1 MAGQIQSDINS
12 MIGTAGVLATFS
24 PQLQEHAENMA
35 ENRKLNKRQ
44 KVLDEQAKI
53 AEQDLKKKTT
63 PNAEGDIIIDEQ
75 TASEIQQARRELM
88 RQNQEQ
94 EDISRRRYDLKPT
107 LENYQKWQID
117 ASINQNARDEYAN
130 IEKQEKA
137 MGRVGRLQEAKK
149 TQKRNFMSYLA
160 QQPTSLGGTVGELP
174 KPLQRQIASQYTKS
188 QRKTM
193 MDRMDEEA
201 KNGKQK

>member
-1 MAGQIQSDINS
+1 MAGPIQGDINQAL
-12 MIGTAGVLATFS
+12 GTLGALATFS

-35 ENRKLNKRQ
+35 ENRNLNKRQ

-53 AEQDLKKKTT
+53 AEQDLKNKTT
-63 PNAEGDIIIDEQ
+63 PNANGDIIIDAQ
-75 TASEIQQARRELM
+75 TASEIQQSRREQM

-107 LENYQKWQID
+107 LENYQKWQTD

-130 IEKQEKA
+130 IEKQEKS

-149 TQKRNFMSYLA
+149 TQKRNFMDYLS
-160 QQPTSLGGTVGELP
+160 QQSTSLGGTVGELP
-174 KPLQRQIASQYTKS
+174 KPLQKQIASQYTKS

-193 MDRMDEEA
+193 MDRMDREA
-201 KNGKQK
+201 NNGKQE

>member
-1 MAGQIQSDINS
+1 MAGSIQGDINQAL
-12 MIGTAGVLATFS
+12 GTLGALATFS
-24 PQLQEHAENMA
+24 PQLKEHAENMA
-35 ENRKLNKRQ
+35 ENRKLDKRQ

-53 AEQDLKKKTT
+53 AEQDLKNKTT
-63 PNAEGDIIIDEQ
+63 PNANGDIIIDAQ
-75 TASEIQQARRELM
+75 TASEIQQSRREQM

-107 LENYQKWQID
+107 LENYQKWQTD

-130 IEKQEKA
+130 IEKQEKS

-149 TQKRNFMSYLA
+149 TQKRNFMDYLS
-160 QQPTSLGGTVGELP
+160 QQSTSLGGTVGELP
-174 KPLQRQIASQYTKS
+174 KPLQKQIASQYTKS

-193 MDRMDEEA
+193 MDRMDREA
-201 KNGKQK
+201 NNGKQE

>member
-1 MAGQIQSDINS
+1 MAGSIQGDINQAL
-12 MIGTAGVLATFS
+12 GTLGALATFS
-24 PQLQEHAENMA
+24 PQLKEHAENMA
-35 ENRKLNKRQ
+35 ESRKLDKRQ

-53 AEQDLKKKTT
+53 AEQGLKKKTT
-63 PNAEGDIIIDEQ
+63 PNANGDIVIDEQ
-75 TASEIQQARRELM
+75 TASEIKQSRKEIM

-107 LENYQKWQID
+107 LENYQKWQLD

-149 TQKRNFMSYLA
+149 SMMEGIHQYMKQGNMK
-160 QQPTSLGGTVGELP
+160 SLSDPSILEL
-174 KPLQRQIASQYTKS
+174 LEVE
-188 QRKTM
+188 
-193 MDRMDEEA
+193 D
-201 KNGKQK
+201 GKQ

>member
-1 MAGQIQSDINS
+1 MAGSIQGDINQAL
-12 MIGTAGVLATFS
+12 GTLGALATFS
-24 PQLQEHAENMA
+24 PQLKEHAEKMA
-35 ENRKLNKRQ
+35 ENRNLNKRQ

-53 AEQDLKKKTT
+53 AEQDLKNKTT
-63 PNAEGDIIIDEQ
+63 PNANGDIIIDAQ
-75 TASEIQQARRELM
+75 TASEIQQSRREQM

-107 LENYQKWQID
+107 LENYQKWQTD

-130 IEKQEKA
+130 IEKQEKS

-149 TQKRNFMSYLA
+149 TQKRNFMDYLS
-160 QQPTSLGGTVGELP
+160 QQSTSLGGTVGELP
-174 KPLQRQIASQYTKS
+174 KPLQKQIASQYTKS

-193 MDRMDEEA
+193 MDRMDREA
-201 KNGKQK
+201 NNGKQE